1 MKVYLDTCVIIDYLA
16 NRLPFSKDADKI
28 FDLIASNKIFAY
40 VSSTSITDIYYII
53 KKNLRDEDTTRK
65 LIIDILSLVEIID
78 TYAYN
83 IKTVFDSNI
92 LDFED
97 ALIEELSF
105 QNKLDYIVTR
115 NTKDFRNSRVE
126 IISPAKL
133 LETI

>member
-1 MKVYLDTCVIIDYLA
+1 MKIYLDTCVIIDYLA
-16 NRLPFSKDADKI
+16 NRQPFFKAAEKV
-28 FDLIASNKIFAY
+28 FELIASNKIFAY

-53 KKNLRDEDTTRK
+53 KKNLRDEDETRK
-65 LIIDILSLVEIID
+65 LIIDILSLIEIID

-83 IKTVFDSNI
+83 IKTAFDSKI

-133 LETI
+133 IELI